1 MNMKETKHPSLL
13 RRIALLLVAVLLCGA
28 LLPTLTACADTAMTL
43 DGASIDSEM
52 YAFWFSMCKT
62 DVMRRYGIKSTQDN
76 EAFWSSVCQLDGADG
91 RTWGEIVN
99 DETRRAVKTKI
110 AAALLYD
117 EMGLTMTSAQKKKIR
132 NYLDDMIEY
141 VADGDKG
148 ELKELLASYGSSY
161 KALRRCAAY
170 DLRAELVLSYLARNG
185 ATELSTEEKNTYYA
199 DNYYRVKIL
208 YINKEVYGAIENGVR
223 VEKPL
228 SFTGPGARND
238 QDKAELAA
246 ILDVYYDNGTL
257 PENFEAAFDAYLER
271 SDEAIHDTEVYPDG
285 LYVTRN
291 LNLADGGLLEAE
303 VFEAARGLKP
313 GQIEHVET
321 ALGDRYIYCYS
332 LDTGAYDNEKY
343 APFFSTF
350 YSGAASAALT
360 ARAAARIADFVEYAE
375 AYDKISV
382 YTVPCNLEFKLCSVE

>member
-1 MNMKETKHPSLL
+1 MKVTKHSALS
-13 RRIALLLVAVLLCGA
+13 RRITLLLVAVLLCGA

-43 DGASIDSEM
+43 DGAAIDSEM
-52 YAFWFSMCKT
+52 YAFWFSMAKA
-62 DVMRRYGIKSTQDN
+62 DVMTRYGIKSAQDN
-76 EAFWSSVCQLDGADG
+76 EAFWSSVCRLDGANG

-99 DETRRAVKTKI
+99 DEAQRAVKIKI

-117 EMGLTMTSAQKKKIR
+117 EMGLTMTSTQKKKIKS
-132 NYLDDMIEY
+132 YLSDMVEY

-148 ELKELLASYGSSY
+148 ELKEMLASYGSSY

-185 ATELSTEEKNTYYA
+185 KTELTAEEKNTYYA

-208 YINKEVYGAIENGVR
+208 YINKDVYGAIENGVR

-238 QDKAELAA
+238 LDKAELAE

-257 PENFEAAFDAYLER
+257 PENFNAIFEEYLER
-271 SDEAIHDTEVYPDG
+271 SDEALHASEVYPDG
-285 LYVTRN
+285 LYVTRS

-321 ALGDRYIYCYS
+321 ALGDRYIYAYAP
-332 LDTGAYDNEKY
+332 DTGAYDNDKY

-350 YSGAASAALT
+350 YSGAASRALS
-360 ARAAARIADFVEYAE
+360 ARAAERIGDFVEYTE
-375 AYDKISV
+375 VYNEISV
-382 YTVPCNLEFKLCSVE
+382 YTVPCNTVFKLCSVG